1 MSFQNVSLV
10 EEVRGF
16 GYNDLLEYYMVYPN
30 KPQMIQSLKI
40 TFSCH
45 FDLRDFPFEKHECD
59 FLLYD
64 RIHTEDSLII
74 KGLIRLTRSK
84 EQNIGKRWISDR
96 NWNQN
101 KQAYS
106 LVIFIL

>member
-84 EQNIGKRWISDR
+84 EQNIG
-96 NWNQN
+96 
-101 KQAYS
+101 
-106 LVIFIL
+106 